1 MHFNF
6 DTPFMETFEELNKLN
21 EASNY
26 QASKKF
32 WDAAKA
38 GRMDEVSFHAA
49 FDDELKALGVMDM
62 FDANGVL
69 TNDHPRISKTID
81 DNPNSYAARALGK
94 LWGLRYSKNG
104 PHQLF
109 KYEIEAQKK
118 AAEEEKARKAE
129 EEKRLDAEK
138 LRKYQDLLLDYLRK
152 ADPVVVD
159 TYEEVTGIPVL
170 DSASLE
176 KHHLA
181 INPKTN
187 QYERWYGLFFEG
199 GTSVYKISEEM
210 FQDEPSML
218 DTIKIGLEKA
228 IASTR
233 IKEAVEELNKIDVIK
248 NRVPGAVVTIL
259 GESGTE
265 YEITISA
272 QKVLYMSIDGENV
285 NSIQM
290 IDEPYEVICVKVH
303 QDNSSYSTRRD
314 SDSTVYYSWNSKYA
328 TMLGK
333 KIPKKFDRV
342 EGYMGSYTET
352 VKIDKPFGRY
362 YSQADGIDSW
372 AKYYSL
378 QVATD

>member
-38 GRMDEVSFHAA
+38 GRIDEVSFHAA
-49 FDDELKALGVMDM
+49 FDDELKDLGVMDM

-129 EEKRLDAEK
+129 EEKRIDAEK

-152 ADPVVVD
+152 ADPAVVD

-176 KHHLA
+176 KNHLA
-181 INPKTN
+181 INQKTG

-199 GTSVYKISEEM
+199 GTSIYNVSEEM

-218 DTIKIGLEKA
+218 KTIKTGLEKA
-228 IASTR
+228 IAATR
-233 IKEAVEELNKIDVIK
+233 IREATEELNKIDVIK

-285 NSIQM
+285 NSVQM

-303 QDNSSYSTRRD
+303 WNNGNNSTR
-314 SDSTVYYSWNSKYA
+314 SDTTSGIYYSWNSKYA
-328 TMLGK
+328 TILGK

-342 EGYMGSYTET
+342 DGFMGSYTET
-352 VKIDKPFGRY
+352 VKIDKPSGSN

>member
-1 MHFNF
+1 MDFKLA
-6 DTPFMETFEELNKLN
+6 TPFLEAFEELNRLD

-49 FDDELKALGVMDM
+49 FDDELKDLGVMDM

-109 KYEIEAQKK
+109 KSEIDAQKK

-129 EEKRLDAEK
+129 EEKKLEAEK

-152 ADPVVVD
+152 ADPAVVD
-159 TYEEVTGIPVL
+159 TYEEVTGIPIL

-181 INPKTN
+181 INQKTD
-187 QYERWYGLFFEG
+187 QYERWYELFFEG
-199 GTSVYKISEEM
+199 GTSGYKISEEM
-210 FQDEPSML
+210 FQDESLML
-218 DTIKIGLEKA
+218 KTIKIGLEKA
-228 IASTR
+228 LAHTR
-233 IKEAVEELNKIDVIK
+233 IKEAEEELSKIDVIA

-285 NSIQM
+285 KSVQM
-290 IDEPYEVICVKVH
+290 IDEPYEVICAKVY
-303 QDNSSYSTRRD
+303 QNNGNYSTRRD
-314 SDSTVYYSWNSKYA
+314 SESTVYYSWNSKYT

-333 KIPKKFDRV
+333 EVPKKFDRV
-342 EGYMGSYTET
+342 NGFMGSYTET
-352 VKIDKPFGRY
+352 VKIDRPSGNY

-378 QVATD
+378 RVATN

>member
-1 MHFNF
+1 MDFKLA
-6 DTPFMETFEELNKLN
+6 TPFLEAFEELNRLD

-49 FDDELKALGVMDM
+49 FDDELKDLGVMDM

-109 KYEIEAQKK
+109 KSEIDAQKK

-129 EEKRLDAEK
+129 EEKKLEAEK

-181 INPKTN
+181 INPKTG

-199 GTSVYKISEEM
+199 GTSIYKISEETL
-210 FQDEPSML
+210 QDEPLML
-218 DTIKIGLEKA
+218 KTIKAGLEKA
-228 IASTR
+228 VASIR
-233 IKEAVEELNKIDVIK
+233 VKEAEEELNKIDVIK
-248 NRVPGAVVTIL
+248 NRVSGAVVTML

-265 YEITISA
+265 YEINIST
-272 QKVLYMSIDGENV
+272 QRVLYMSIDGESV
-285 NSIQM
+285 NSVQM
-290 IDEPYEVICVKVH
+290 IDEPYEVICVKVYQNNGNH
-303 QDNSSYSTRRD
+303 STRRD
-314 SDSTVYYSWNSKYA
+314 SESTVYYSWNSKYE
-328 TMLGK
+328 TILGTS
-333 KIPKKFDRV
+333 IPKKFDRV
-342 EGYMGSYTET
+342 DGFMGSYAET
-352 VKIDKPFGRY
+352 VKIDKPSGNY

-372 AKYYSL
+372 ARYYNY